1 MARATTVLF
10 VILIVFGV
18 GGTLL
23 QIFISKRESK
33 WLGLVLPIIT
43 FLYSVVMMLNITVM
57 ETAGEVMAAVL
68 SVVVTGNIPTMV
80 LLVVCFACR
89 GKRRVRS
96 EVDKLRINDL

>member
-33 WLGLVLPIIT
+33 WLGLVLSIIT

-68 SVVVTGNIPTMV
+68 SAVILGNIPTLI
-80 LLVVCFACR
+80 LLAIYFACR
-89 GKRRVRS
+89 RPRRMHI
-96 EVDKLRINDL
+96 ELDKMRINDL